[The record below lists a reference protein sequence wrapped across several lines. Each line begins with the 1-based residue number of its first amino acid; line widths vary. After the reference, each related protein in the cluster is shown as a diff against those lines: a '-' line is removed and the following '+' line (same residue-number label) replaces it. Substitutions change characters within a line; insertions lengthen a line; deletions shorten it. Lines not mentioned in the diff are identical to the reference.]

1 MPMHSFGAFG
11 PEVIAEMTEALEAAC
26 EELGDT
32 HPKMAGQ
39 AERQSPYSF
48 LPLDLHMLLAATW
61 NAPLGVAVRARRP

>member
-1 MPMHSFGAFG
+1 MGRDHSN
-11 PEVIAEMTEALEAAC
+11 P
-26 EELGDT
+26 T
-32 HPKMAGQ
+32 HKSNADRSGGVPKMAGQ